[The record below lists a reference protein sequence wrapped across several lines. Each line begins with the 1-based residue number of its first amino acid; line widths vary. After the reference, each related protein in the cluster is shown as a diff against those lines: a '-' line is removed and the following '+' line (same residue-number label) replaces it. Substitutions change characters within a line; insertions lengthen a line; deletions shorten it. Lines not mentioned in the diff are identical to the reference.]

1 MCILS
6 NFPNFS
12 HAICLWSQK
21 SELIITD
28 VVVVGGVCVIVDKCV
43 SIDFKVINDQ
53 AFKNFFCTNH
63 PSAEVRRR

>member
-21 SELIITD
+21 SELVIID
-28 VVVVGGVCVIVDKCV
+28 VVVVAGGVCVQFQKKILQIVAKCV
-43 SIDFKVINDQ
+43 SIDF
-53 AFKNFFCTNH
+53 
-63 PSAEVRRR
+63 